1 MAIDRVNAVLIGRV
15 KDAEGFPCDLLE
27 DPDTG
32 AQMLAYEPEVHWQKA
47 ELAKL
52 RATKTRRRPVTTG
65 TPTHAWPAR
74 LPRRGVR

>member
-32 AQMLAYEPEVHWQKA
+32 AQMLAYEPETFWQKG

-52 RATKTRRRPVTTG
+52 RAAKTRTVPSDTPRQCWPGKHRR
-65 TPTHAWPAR
+65 
-74 LPRRGVR
+74 